1 MQYCYI
7 CCALPQ
13 RSRLSI
19 DRLSSVPPPPACLPS
34 FMSRCNLFFGPAAL
48 TAAFPDAASRP
59 ALRADTEMRKDQ
71 GHLPV
76 MNPRPHLALS
86 FAHRRRLLFIFRL
99 LYHALVGLPNWPDL
113 RPCHTL
119 LHANAH
125 PGPTSDRAIVADLSA
140 SSSPRLLLH
149 ELQVPTLQLQD
160 HANYPWAN
168 GATPPVRARELHP
181 LLHSCPLRLPSD
193 SLNPVFLCHL
203 ACSCDVPAM
212 CSDASN
218 MMRVG
223 AIRFCATVACVRSAQ
238 PCASPSSLSTQSFHD
253 RQSGR
258 VWSRDTTP
266 LIGSLA
272 MSRRDLQ
279 LYSFLVPVPMHL
291 GADRCRRPRAVAR
304 FCCMFC

>member
-1 MQYCYI
+1 MQLLLLLLLVDCTPSISYVLLIIYIPMQYCYI

-125 PGPTSDRAIVADLSA
+125 PGPTSDGAVVADLSA
-140 SSSPRLLLH
+140 SSSVSSPPLH
-149 ELQVPTLQLQD
+149 ELQVPALQLQ
-160 HANYPWAN
+160 
-168 GATPPVRARELHP
+168 ATRTTRGPTVQPPVRARE
-181 LLHSCPLRLPSD
+181 
-193 SLNPVFLCHL
+193 
-203 ACSCDVPAM
+203 
-212 CSDASN
+212 
-218 MMRVG
+218 
-223 AIRFCATVACVRSAQ
+223 
-238 PCASPSSLSTQSFHD
+238 
-253 RQSGR
+253 
-258 VWSRDTTP
+258 
-266 LIGSLA
+266 
-272 MSRRDLQ
+272 
-279 LYSFLVPVPMHL
+279 
-291 GADRCRRPRAVAR
+291 
-304 FCCMFC
+304 

>member
-1 MQYCYI
+1 MQCCYI
-7 CCALPQ
+7 CRALPQ
-13 RSRLSI
+13 RRRLSI
-19 DRLSSVPPPPACLPS
+19 DRLSSVPPLPACLPELPS

-76 MNPRPHLALS
+76 MNPPPHLALS

-140 SSSPRLLLH
+140 SSSPRLLLLH

-168 GATPPVRARELHP
+168 GATPPFVLENNIPCCTLAH
-181 LLHSCPLRLPSD
+181 SD
-193 SLNPVFLCHL
+193 SLPI
-203 ACSCDVPAM
+203 
-212 CSDASN
+212 AS
-218 MMRVG
+218 
-223 AIRFCATVACVRSAQ
+223 IPYSCATSPAPATCQ
-238 PCASPSSLSTQSFHD
+238 PCALTQA
-253 RQSGR
+253 
-258 VWSRDTTP
+258 T
-266 LIGSLA
+266 
-272 MSRRDLQ
+272 
-279 LYSFLVPVPMHL
+279 
-291 GADRCRRPRAVAR
+291 
-304 FCCMFC
+304 

>member
-1 MQYCYI
+1 MQCCYI
-7 CCALPQ
+7 CRALPQ
-13 RSRLSI
+13 RRRLSI
-19 DRLSSVPPPPACLPS
+19 DRLSSVPPPPACLPACLPS

-125 PGPTSDRAIVADLSA
+125 PGPTSDGAIVADLSA
-140 SSSPRLLLH
+140 SSSVSSPSSPR
-149 ELQVPTLQLQD
+149 
-160 HANYPWAN
+160 
-168 GATPPVRARELHP
+168 TPGTGIAVAGPRELP
-181 LLHSCPLRLPSD
+181 VDQRCKPPFVLDNDIPCCSFCPLRFPSN

-203 ACSCDVPAM
+203 ACTYDVPAM
-212 CSDASN
+212 CSDA
-218 MMRVG
+218 
-223 AIRFCATVACVRSAQ
+223 T
-238 PCASPSSLSTQSFHD
+238 
-253 RQSGR
+253 
-258 VWSRDTTP
+258 
-266 LIGSLA
+266 
-272 MSRRDLQ
+272 
-279 LYSFLVPVPMHL
+279 
-291 GADRCRRPRAVAR
+291 
-304 FCCMFC
+304 